1 MFAADAMVKFT
12 SFAFSKSN
20 SVGACPRTS
29 IITSAIFPTTF
40 TKEMRKMQV
49 ERESGGDLA
58 RAFDKDEDDER
69 VVTILFFL
77 MNLPFAR
84 ARAQSQSPLKEWG
97 KYLSIH
103 VGEFCEKSSQ
113 MKSALSLSRV
123 RNKTRA
129 S

>member
-77 MNLPFAR
+77 MNCLSR
-84 ARAQSQSPLKEWG
+84 ARAQSQSPVERMG
-97 KYLSIH
+97 KI
-103 VGEFCEKSSQ
+103 
-113 MKSALSLSRV
+113 SLY
-123 RNKTRA
+123 T
-129 S
+129 